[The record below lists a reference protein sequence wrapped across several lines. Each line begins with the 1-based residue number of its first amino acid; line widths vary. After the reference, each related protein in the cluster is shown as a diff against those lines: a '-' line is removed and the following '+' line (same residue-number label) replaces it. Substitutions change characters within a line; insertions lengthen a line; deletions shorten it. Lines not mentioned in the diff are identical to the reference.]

1 MIHVCVPTIKRYD
14 MLCEL
19 AESLTKST
27 VPYELRVIDNGRNP
41 EKLHGALN
49 GYLYQAYMPPKPMG
63 VAESWNWFIDYVPE
77 ERIISNDDILFA
89 PDSLERI
96 VASSYELTWTKEAG
110 FSCFLIRD
118 RCVQKVGV
126 FDESISPGY
135 GYYED
140 EDYAQRVDGKGTK
153 PPLCSRGDVVSGVE
167 HRRSS
172 TLAVATPE
180 EMEEHH
186 RRFWV
191 AQINYMRKYGIKEM
205 V

>member
-1 MIHVCVPTIKRYD
+1 
-14 MLCEL
+14 MLHEL

-27 VPYELRVIDNGRNP
+27 VPYALRVIDNGRNA
-41 EKLHGALN
+41 EKLSAALN
-49 GYLYQAYMPPKPMG
+49 GYPYEVHTPSKPMG
-63 VAESWNWFIDYVPE
+63 VAESWNWFIDHVAE
-77 ERIISNDDILFA
+77 ERIIANDDILFA

-96 VASSYELTWTKEAG
+96 VASPYDLTWTKEAG

-118 RCVQKVGV
+118 RCVQKIGV

-153 PPLCSRGDVVSGVE
+153 PPRCSRGDVECGVE
-167 HRRSS
+167 HRKSS
-172 TLAVATPE
+172 TLASYTPE
-180 EMEEHH
+180 EMEAHH

-191 AQINYMRKYGIKEM
+191 AQINYMRKWGIKEM
-205 V
+205 